1 METNDLQPGAT
12 VFYDG
17 ACPVCSREIAQY
29 RKAAGA
35 ECLAF
40 VDAAHCG
47 PEALAAGLTREAALA
62 RLHVRLADGSMVSG
76 VAAFAALWRQLPH
89 LAWAG
94 RLAGLPV
101 VLPSLTLA
109 YRVFLRVR
117 RSWRRPRTD
126 LRAGP

>member
-1 METNDLQPGAT
+1 MDPNSSRPSAT

-17 ACPVCSREIAQY
+17 ACPVCSREISHY

-35 ECLAF
+35 GHLAF
-40 VDAAHCG
+40 IDVASCT

-94 RLAGLPV
+94 RVAGAPVILPF
-101 VLPSLTLA
+101 LTLG
-109 YRVFLRVR
+109 YQVFLRVR
-117 RSWRRPRTD
+117 RLWRR
-126 LRAGP
+126 